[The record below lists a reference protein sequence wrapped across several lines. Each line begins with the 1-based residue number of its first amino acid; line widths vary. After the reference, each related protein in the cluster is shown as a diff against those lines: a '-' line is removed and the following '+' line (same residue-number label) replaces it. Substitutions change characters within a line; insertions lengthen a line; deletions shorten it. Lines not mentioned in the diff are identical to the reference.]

1 MREKPYTDRKGL
13 RKGISNIR
21 LRIYAEPGLKGIG
34 VVLSL
39 ELFHEKLRKDG
50 HLLESMA
57 FLFFLELF
65 HEKLRKGVFRSL
77 NGSFAWLCDAQVS
90 FHIYIGNE
98 HTFPR
103 SEIEL
108 AGAPPYAW

>member
-1 MREKPYTDRKGL
+1 M
-13 RKGISNIR
+13 
-21 LRIYAEPGLKGIG
+21 KGIG

-65 HEKLRKGVFRSL
+65 HEKLRKGVFPSL
-77 NGSFAWLCDAQVS
+77 NGSIACLCDAQVS
-90 FHIYIGNE
+90 FHIYIANE

>member
-1 MREKPYTDRKGL
+1 MVITKAAMKVYNAR
-13 RKGISNIR
+13 NF
-21 LRIYAEPGLKGIG
+21 
-34 VVLSL
+34 LSVEHFL
-39 ELFHEKLRKDG
+39 D
-50 HLLESMA
+50 

-77 NGSFAWLCDAQVS
+77 NGSFACLCDAQVS